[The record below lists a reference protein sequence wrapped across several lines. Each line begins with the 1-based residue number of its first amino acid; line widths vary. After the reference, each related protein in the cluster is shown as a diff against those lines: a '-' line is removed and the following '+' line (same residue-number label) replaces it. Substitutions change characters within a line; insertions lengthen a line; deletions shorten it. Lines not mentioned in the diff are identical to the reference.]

1 MFKIGDRVRRIN
13 DDFAGME
20 EGDIGTIVG
29 FNDVGDISILE
40 YGGIKKHHSAW
51 KFELVKEKPKK
62 VIKQFGIVD
71 FMESLD
77 KK

>member
-1 MFKIGDRVRRIN
+1 MFKIGDRVRRLE
-13 DDFAGME
+13 DEYCGMNP
-20 EGDIGTIVG
+20 GDIGTIVG

-40 YGGIKKHHSAW
+40 YGGIKKRHSAW

-62 VIKQFGIVD
+62 VIKRFGISDFVD
-71 FMESLD
+71 GLN